1 MCICFSRELAKY
13 DYFEFNLPL
22 YHFFPSPHPFS
33 SETVLR
39 LNKGKGV
46 KRFELRRIWP
56 QKKKNSPME
65 AKIKRICGLKKCMP
79 RITD

>member
-22 YHFFPSPHPFS
+22 YHFSPSPHPFS
-33 SETVLR
+33 SETILR
-39 LNKGKGV
+39 LSKGKGV

-56 QKKKNSPME
+56 QKKKTH
-65 AKIKRICGLKKCMP
+65 RWRP
-79 RITD
+79 RLSEFAD

>member
-1 MCICFSRELAKY
+1 MCICLSRELAKY

-22 YHFFPSPHPFS
+22 YYFSPHHTLFLLKQYCVS
-33 SETVLR
+33 ARGRGL
-39 LNKGKGV
+39 KGLSFGGFGLK
-46 KRFELRRIWP
+46 
-56 QKKKNSPME
+56 KKKNSQME